1 MFIFCGLV
9 ADGFRPLRLCL
20 LALRQLVPPEVCALK
35 LSALVERGLAC
46 PQVQVL
52 TGATGEFAKVVSSR
66 QRGGILKRKIGKDID
81 IGRFFVFLGAGLLPK
96 DVSCWFSST

>member
-1 MFIFCGLV
+1 MYYFCGLV

-35 LSALVERGLAC
+35 LSAMVERGLAC
-46 PQVQVL
+46 RQVQVL

-66 QRGGILKRKIGKDID
+66 QRGGILNRKIGKDID
-81 IGRFFVFLGAGLLPK
+81 IGRFFVFLGAVCQRCQLL
-96 DVSCWFSST
+96 V